1 MKIVTTVEVGSQSYR
16 AEANSFELHEEKMGD
31 IQRVVEYDQDPSE
44 LYHQGVDDSLTEIE

>member
-31 IQRVVEYDQDPSE
+31 IQRVVEYDQDPSA
-44 LYHQGVDDSLTEIE
+44 LYHQGVDDSLTEKE